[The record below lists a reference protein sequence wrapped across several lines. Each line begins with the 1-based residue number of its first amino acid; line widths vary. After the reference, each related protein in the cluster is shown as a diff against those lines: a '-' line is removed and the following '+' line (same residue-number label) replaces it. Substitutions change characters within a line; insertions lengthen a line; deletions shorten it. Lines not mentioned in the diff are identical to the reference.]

1 MVKIQERHSNRRAF
15 QSTRTRTVDQP
26 TLRPCVG
33 ASSHVIVTC
42 HASDHHTMLSINT
55 NDQRRTF
62 RLCHLKLKGQL
73 DRNHALQLA
82 YSSIHPILG
91 SGSRRQ
97 LLLGPIPSCRLLM
110 RGVGRRQL
118 DHTEGIVRRNSLRIL
133 GTLLA
138 VTVSV
143 EEMRDGGTY
152 GWSLILC
159 RRW

>member
-15 QSTRTRTVDQP
+15 RSTRTRTVDQP

-33 ASSHVIVTC
+33 VSSHVIVIS
-42 HASDHHTMLSINT
+42 HASDHHTMLCINT
-55 NDQRRTF
+55 NGQRRTF
-62 RLCHLKLKGQL
+62 RLCHLKLDSQL
-73 DRNHALQLA
+73 DCNHALQIA

-97 LLLGPIPSCRLLM
+97 LLLGPIPSCRLRM
-110 RGVGRRQL
+110 RGVEQRQL
-118 DHTEGIVRRNSLRIL
+118 GHTEGTVRRSIPRIL
-133 GTLLA
+133 GMLLA
-138 VTVSV
+138 VDVSA

-159 RRW
+159 RSW